1 VAESETGQERTEEAT
16 EKRKQ
21 KSRDKGEVV
30 RSKELTTLV
39 MMLVSGAGFV
49 FLGSALVGDLMQV
62 LRVHLNIERELIFD
76 LASYPGL
83 LFETLQFS
91 IFAVMPLFILLA
103 LVAIIAPMAL
113 GGWTF
118 SVKPLQP
125 EFKKMDPVKGM
136 GRVFSLK
143 GLMELV
149 KALAKFLLV
158 GAVTYFLLKNNLEG
172 FFSLGNESLEQGIA
186 RMGEELMWMFILLS
200 SALFFVVLVDTP
212 FQIWDHNRKQKMTLQ
227 EVRDERKETDGNPEM
242 KSKIRQTQQ
251 EISQRRMME
260 EVPKADVVI
269 TNPTHFA
276 VALRYDQINMGA
288 PIVVALGADEVAGHI
303 RRIALANDVPLLS
316 APPLARSLYFNCEL
330 NEEIP
335 AGLFLAVAQVLA
347 WVYQLRQY
355 ERNGGVVPD
364 FDADVSIPDD
374 LKRDNTL

>member
-1 VAESETGQERTEEAT
+1 MAESETGQERTEEAT